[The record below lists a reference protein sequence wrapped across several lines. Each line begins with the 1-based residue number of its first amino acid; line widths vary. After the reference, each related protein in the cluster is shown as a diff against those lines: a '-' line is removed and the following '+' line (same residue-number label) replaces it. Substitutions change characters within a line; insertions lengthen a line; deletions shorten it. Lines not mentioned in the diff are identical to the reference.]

1 MGLVMAGS
9 LLETTIGEVCE
20 VFDGPHAT
28 PTRLDAGPVFLG
40 ITSLNKGRID
50 LAASDHV
57 SEEDFAKWTRRVTPR
72 PGDVVFSYET
82 KLGEAAI
89 IPEGLRCCLG
99 RRMGLMRPDSKR
111 LDSRFLLYYYLG
123 PEFQDVIRERTIR
136 GSTVERLALTE
147 FPRFPIRIPP
157 LPEQRAIASV
167 LGALDDKID
176 LNRRMCQTLEEMARA
191 LFKSWF
197 VDFDPVRA
205 KMEGRDPGL
214 PKEIADLFPSR
225 LVDSELGPIPEGW
238 RAAPLRDEFEAAKGL
253 SYKGSGLSDSGVPLH
268 NLNSIFEGGGYKHSG
283 IKWYRGEYADRHLI
297 NGGDV
302 IVANTEQGHDRLLI
316 GFAARVPNDYDGL
329 GLFSHHLYRVRAAL
343 GSQLT
348 GNWIYR
354 LLNTR
359 AMHETVSGYANGTTV
374 NMLPIDG
381 LQSPRFVVPAGEI
394 VATFDRQD
402 EDWQARGALAM
413 RETRTL
419 AALRDT
425 LLPKLISGELRVPA
439 SLGSMQEVAP

>member
-1 MGLVMAGS
+1 MAS
-9 LLETTIGEVCE
+9 EWPNTTIGEHVDLITGE
-20 VFDGPHAT
+20 AFQSARFETAPSDGVRLARGDNVKEGEFEWGEKSRFWPELT
-28 PTRLDAGPVFLG
+28 P
-40 ITSLNKGRID
+40 D
-50 LAASDHV
+50 L
-57 SEEDFAKWTRRVTPR
+57 ERYLLIE
-72 PGDVVFSYET
+72 GDVLLGMDGSKVGKNWVRVRREDLPCLLVQRVARLRSKPTLHQSFLRYLIGNPMFRDYVGRVRTGTSIPHISGGQIKSYEF
-82 KLGEAAI
+82 
-89 IPEGLRCCLG
+89 
-99 RRMGLMRPDSKR
+99 R
-111 LDSRFLLYYYLG
+111 L
-123 PEFQDVIRERTIR
+123 
-136 GSTVERLALTE
+136 
-147 FPRFPIRIPP
+147 PP

-214 PKEIADLFPSR
+214 PKEIAELFPSR

-238 RAAPLRDEFEAAKGL
+238 RVASLRDEFEAAKGL

-297 NGGDV
+297 KGGDV

-329 GLFSHHLYRVRAAL
+329 GLFSHHLYRLRAAL

-402 EDWQARGALAM
+402 EDWQARGALAI

-439 SLGSMQEVAP
+439 SLGSMQEVST

>member
-1 MGLVMAGS
+1 MAAK

-28 PTRLDAGPVFLG
+28 PTRRDAGPVFLG

-50 LAASDHV
+50 LAPSDHV

-89 IPEGLRCCLG
+89 IPAGLRCCLG
-99 RRMGLMRPDSKR
+99 RRMGLMRPDSNR

-123 PEFQDVIRERTIR
+123 PEFQDVIRERTIH
-136 GSTVERLALTE
+136 GSTVERLSLLE

-205 KMEGRDPGL
+205 KMEGRDSGL

-225 LVDSELGPIPEGW
+225 LVDSELGPIPEG
-238 RAAPLRDEFEAAKGL
+238 
-253 SYKGSGLSDSGVPLH
+253 
-268 NLNSIFEGGGYKHSG
+268 
-283 IKWYRGEYADRHLI
+283 
-297 NGGDV
+297 
-302 IVANTEQGHDRLLI
+302 
-316 GFAARVPNDYDGL
+316 
-329 GLFSHHLYRVRAAL
+329 
-343 GSQLT
+343 
-348 GNWIYR
+348 
-354 LLNTR
+354 
-359 AMHETVSGYANGTTV
+359 
-374 NMLPIDG
+374 
-381 LQSPRFVVPAGEI
+381 
-394 VATFDRQD
+394 
-402 EDWQARGALAM
+402 
-413 RETRTL
+413 
-419 AALRDT
+419 
-425 LLPKLISGELRVPA
+425 
-439 SLGSMQEVAP
+439 